1 VVGYFV
7 NPVVL
12 RANLAGDPTF
22 AAFLERMHQTVLT
35 AFEHGDYPFPLLV
48 ERLQPTRDP
57 SRSSP
62 LFQVVFSW
70 QKTTRLVVSQNMTSF
85 ALGEA
90 GRRLELGELLLES
103 LALEQRVAPFDL
115 LLLMAEAGGEL
126 VAAVEYNTDLFDA
139 ATIQRLL
146 GHFQTLL
153 EGIVADPDQRIS
165 TLPLLTEAERRQLL
179 VEWNDTTTYYPKDR
193 CVHQWFESQ
202 IERMLDAVA
211 VAFEGEHLTYREL
224 NRRANQ
230 LAHRLRKLGV
240 GPEVLVGIC
249 MERSLEMVIGV
260 LGILK
265 AGGAYLPLDPA
276 YPQERL
282 AFMLED
288 AGVPVLLTQS
298 HLLERLEVKRKTQNV
313 KRSTQQYAIRNTLCL
328 DADWETIA
336 QESAEN
342 PTSGVTAEN
351 LAYVIYTSGSTGTP
365 KGVAMRH
372 RPLYNLLSWQLRN
385 WTLPNGART
394 LQFAPLSFDVS
405 FQEIFSTWCSGGTL
419 VLISEEMR
427 RDVARLLRFLTDEK
441 IERLFLPFVALQYLA
456 EATDGQ
462 AVSPT
467 TLSEVITAGEQL
479 QITRSIASLFGTLEG
494 CTLHNQYG
502 PSESHVVTAFTLT
515 GSPSDWSALPP
526 IGRPIDNT
534 QIHLLDKHLQL
545 VPIGVPGEL
554 YIGGDSLARGYLHR
568 PGLTAERFLPD
579 PFSEEPGA
587 RLYKTGDLARYLPD
601 GNIEFLGRADHQVK
615 IRGFRVELGEIE
627 AVLGGHPA
635 LREVVVLAREDGSGS
650 KRLVAYVIPA
660 QKPVPTVSELRNFL
674 REKLP
679 EYMVPSAF
687 VMLETLPLTP
697 SGKVDRRA
705 LPTPDGARPELEGA
719 FVAPRTPVEKELAGI
734 WTQVLDVERV
744 SIYDN
749 FFDLGGHSL
758 LATQV
763 ISRVRTTYQVDLPL
777 RRLFEMPTVAGL
789 AALIAQSLAEQED
802 GAQVAQML
810 AELEQLS
817 EDKVQ
822 EMLADEISS

>member
-1 VVGYFV
+1 
-7 NPVVL
+7 
-12 RANLAGDPTF
+12 LAGNPTF

-35 AFEHGDYPFPLLV
+35 ALEHGDYPFPLLV

-139 ATIQRLL
+139 VTIQRLL

-153 EGIVADPDQRIS
+153 ESIVADPNQRIS
-165 TLPLLTEAERRQLL
+165 TLPLLTEAEQRQLL
-179 VEWNDTTTYYPKDR
+179 VEWNDTTTDYPQDQ
-193 CVHQWFESQ
+193 CIHELFETQ
-202 IERMLDAVA
+202 VERTPEATAV
-211 VAFEGEHLTYREL
+211 VFEKEQLTYGEL

-230 LAHRLRKLGV
+230 LAHHLQKLGV
-240 GPEVLVGIC
+240 GPETLVGIC
-249 MERSLEMVIGV
+249 VERSPEMIIGL

-265 AGGAYLPLDPA
+265 AGGAYVPLDPD
-276 YPQERL
+276 YPRERL
-282 AFMLED
+282 VFMLED
-288 AGVPVLLTQS
+288 ARVPILLTQS
-298 HLLERLEVKRKTQNV
+298 HLLERLEVKRKTQDV
-313 KRSTQQYAIRNTLCL
+313 KRSTQYAIRDTLCL

-419 VLISEEMR
+419 VLISEGMR
-427 RDVARLLRFLTDEK
+427 QDIARLLRSLTDEK
-441 IERLFLPFVALQYLA
+441 IERLFLPFVALQHLA

-462 AVSPT
+462 AVSAT
-467 TLSEVITAGEQL
+467 TLGEVITAGEQL

-502 PSESHVVTAFTLT
+502 PSESHVVTAFTLM

-554 YIGGDSLARGYLHR
+554 YIGGDSLARGYLNR

-660 QKPVPTVSELRNFL
+660 QKPVPTVSELRDFL
-674 REKLP
+674 KEKLP

-687 VMLETLPLTP
+687 VTLEALPLTP

-705 LPTPDGARPELEGA
+705 LPAPDGARPELEGA

-734 WTQVLDVERV
+734 WTQVLGVERV
-744 SIYDN
+744 GIYDN

-777 RRLFEMPTVAGL
+777 RRLFETPTVAGL

-802 GAQVAQML
+802 SAQVAQML
-810 AELEQLS
+810 AELEQLP

-822 EMLADEISS
+822 EILADEISS